1 MTLEIVNPLEIPNWD
16 DLILATGNASV
27 FHSSSWARVLH
38 EAYGYKPVY
47 FTSFEN
53 GRISS
58 LMPFME
64 VRSWL
69 TGKRGVSLPF
79 TDFCDSVARTEEIF
93 REAVDAARKHG
104 REMGWKTLE
113 WRGSGGC
120 FGNRSPS
127 SAYYTH
133 TIDLADG
140 QEKVFAKFKSN
151 IRRNINKAMREKVRL
166 DIDDSPESIAQY
178 YRLHCGTRKDHGLP
192 PQPFSFFKKIF
203 EHVIRGGRGFT
214 VLAYLEDACIAGAIF
229 FCFGNNAVYKFG
241 ASDKRHQHLRPNN
254 LVMWEAIRECMRRGV
269 QSLSLGRTETGNE
282 GLLQF
287 KRGWSPKEEKVHYHK
302 YDLNKDKFQSGFMS
316 VKGFHNRIF
325 ELTPIPVL
333 RFLGSAIYRHLG

>member
-1 MTLEIVNPLEIPNWD
+1 MDFDIVNPLEIPNWD
-16 DLILATGNASV
+16 DLILAIGNAS
-27 FHSSSWARVLH
+27 FFYSSSWARVLH

-120 FGNRSPS
+120 FGNGSPS

-140 QEKVFAKFKSN
+140 
-151 IRRNINKAMREKVRL
+151 
-166 DIDDSPESIAQY
+166 
-178 YRLHCGTRKDHGLP
+178 
-192 PQPFSFFKKIF
+192 
-203 EHVIRGGRGFT
+203 
-214 VLAYLEDACIAGAIF
+214 
-229 FCFGNNAVYKFG
+229 
-241 ASDKRHQHLRPNN
+241 
-254 LVMWEAIRECMRRGV
+254 
-269 QSLSLGRTETGNE
+269 
-282 GLLQF
+282 
-287 KRGWSPKEEKVHYHK
+287 
-302 YDLNKDKFQSGFMS
+302 
-316 VKGFHNRIF
+316 
-325 ELTPIPVL
+325 
-333 RFLGSAIYRHLG
+333 